1 MYGLIYL
8 KFFRVCKNKA
18 QKDPELPPI
27 SVDERVMK
35 ITQSTVALQSQH
47 ASASLRSQQSTLR
60 AWVGNRR
67 PDFEGARQGANLG
80 ASAWVSLSS
89 QAMARTR
96 AQVAS
101 AVAADV
107 DAVESSNDTV
117 RNDPR
122 LRLLMDMVEAI
133 TGRPVKVFDSRELQ
147 LANHIEAP
155 ASLSVPAASV
165 ASTPARTPAG
175 WGVELDTRVTLAES
189 ETTQV
194 SAQGVV
200 QTADGQQIN
209 FTLQLEMH
217 RAFVQTSTT
226 ALRAGD
232 VVRQDPLVIN
242 FDGAGVELAD
252 TPFTFDLNADG
263 QTENIA
269 FVTGGSGFLALDKN
283 ADGRINNGTE
293 LFGTRSGDGF
303 ADLAQYDQDGNQ
315 WIDEGDA
322 VYSQLRVWQRDA
334 NGHDQLQSLAQSGVG
349 ALYLGRVAS
358 PFSVKTSSN
367 QTLGQVRSTGV
378 FLYESGQTGSLQQV
392 DL

>member
-1 MYGLIYL
+1 MQLDIPQV
-8 KFFRVCKNKA
+8 FHVFKNKA

-80 ASAWVSLSS
+80 ASAWVSLST

-107 DAVESSNDTV
+107 GAVESSNDTV

-155 ASLSVPAASV
+155 ASLSVSAASV
-165 ASTPARTPAG
+165 VSTPARTPAG
-175 WGVELDTRVTLAES
+175 WGMELDTRVTLAES

-217 RAFVQTSTT
+217 RAFVQTSAT

>member
-1 MYGLIYL
+1 
-8 KFFRVCKNKA
+8 
-18 QKDPELPPI
+18 
-27 SVDERVMK
+27 MK

-175 WGVELDTRVTLAES
+175 WGMELDTRVTLAES